1 MQSSVLLPKHQTLGL
16 CKAEDQSRPRNSFWN
31 KFADKKHSCLGW
43 TLIQVY
49 STRIKQVS
57 SLQKIKLRIKGKNI
71 RVMSVKDQFSGEGRF
86 VLSWQIVMTGSLFL
100 QSVMEEG
107 SLSSIFIQFLCFK
120 EFQRIW
126 DGLLT
131 FLALLGHCCNWWNPF

>member
-1 MQSSVLLPKHQTLGL
+1 MLLPEHQTLGL

-31 KFADKKHSCLGW
+31 KFADKNHSCLGW

-120 EFQRIW
+120 EF
-126 DGLLT
+126 
-131 FLALLGHCCNWWNPF
+131 

>member
-1 MQSSVLLPKHQTLGL
+1 MQSSVLLSEHQTLGL
-16 CKAEDQSRPRNSFWN
+16 CKAEDQSRPRNSFWS
-31 KFADKKHSCLGW
+31 KFADEKHSCLGW

-71 RVMSVKDQFSGEGRF
+71 RVMSVKGQFSGKGRF

-107 SLSSIFIQFLCFK
+107 SLSSIFIQFLF
-120 EFQRIW
+120 
-126 DGLLT
+126 
-131 FLALLGHCCNWWNPF
+131 